1 MSNSTIAKN
10 LFFENTDLTQDHV
23 EKIVSET
30 LQNADDGELFLEFRQ
45 SESIVF
51 DDGKVK
57 SAAFDTSQGFG
68 LRAIAG
74 ESSGYSHTSEL
85 SNKAV
90 SRASN
95 TVKAVANGH
104 SGELSEDP
112 RNTNQSLYSA
122 ENPLTNFSFE
132 DKINLLTEVDKYAR
146 SKDERVR
153 QASASISGEW
163 QVVQVFRSGGQ
174 SLCDIRPLVRINISV
189 MVEQNGRMETGSYGI
204 GGRTDY
210 SPHIKP
216 AVWKQAVDHALDQA
230 RVNLDSVPAPAGE
243 IPVVLGPGWPGI
255 LLHEAIG
262 HGLEGDFNRKGTSAF
277 SGLMGERVASPGV
290 TVIDDGTINERRGS
304 LSIDDEGTPTDKTV
318 LIENGILKGYL
329 QDRMNGRLMKTKS
342 TGNGRRQ
349 SYSHAPIPRMTNTF
363 MLNGSDEPKEIIE
376 SVKNGIYA
384 VSFGGGQ
391 VDITSGKFVFSCT
404 EAYKIENGKLGAP
417 LRGATLI
424 GSGPEILTKVSK
436 IGNDLKLDPGIG
448 TCGKDGQ
455 GVPVGVGQPTLLID
469 NITVGGTAV

>member
-1 MSNSTIAKN
+1 MSNSTIAKK

-104 SGELSEDP
+104 SGELSEGP
-112 RNTNQSLYSA
+112 RNTNQNLYSA

-189 MVEQNGRMETGSYGI
+189 MVEQKGRMETGSYGI

-304 LSIDDEGTPTDKTV
+304 LSIDDEGTQQ
-318 LIENGILKGYL
+318 I
-329 QDRMNGRLMKTKS
+329 RL
-342 TGNGRRQ
+342 
-349 SYSHAPIPRMTNTF
+349 
-363 MLNGSDEPKEIIE
+363 
-376 SVKNGIYA
+376 
-384 VSFGGGQ
+384 
-391 VDITSGKFVFSCT
+391 C
-404 EAYKIENGKLGAP
+404 
-417 LRGATLI
+417 
-424 GSGPEILTKVSK
+424 
-436 IGNDLKLDPGIG
+436 
-448 TCGKDGQ
+448 
-455 GVPVGVGQPTLLID
+455 
-469 NITVGGTAV
+469 